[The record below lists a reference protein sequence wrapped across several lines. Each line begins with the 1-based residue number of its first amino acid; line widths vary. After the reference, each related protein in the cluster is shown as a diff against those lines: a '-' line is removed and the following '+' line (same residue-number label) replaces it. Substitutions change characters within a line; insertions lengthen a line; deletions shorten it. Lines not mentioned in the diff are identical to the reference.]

1 MKIKHNPVFNT
12 EKVIEHYSEKDG
24 VDVTYVCTT
33 DLHMSDVPVDVF
45 YRETPHPE
53 FGNRYFGLFM
63 SPDSEGMYITNA
75 DMVEG
80 FEIAMIEDD
89 DGLYTYSRSHHD
101 FIQCKN
107 GNMVDGGRNY
117 VRSRGVLKI
126 MRVRDGLFE
135 EVIKK

>member
-12 EKVIEHYSEKDG
+12 EEVCKHYTEKDG

-33 DLHMSDVPVDVF
+33 DLHMSDVPCDIF

-53 FGNRYFGLFM
+53 FGNKYFGLTYM
-63 SPDSEGMYITNA
+63 KDRGVVITNG

-80 FEIAMIEDD
+80 FEIPMIEDD
-89 DGLYTYSRSHHD
+89 DGMYTYSRSHHD

-107 GNMVDGGRNY
+107 GNMIDGGRNY
-117 VRSRGVLKI
+117 VRSRGVIKI

-135 EVIKK
+135 EVVKK